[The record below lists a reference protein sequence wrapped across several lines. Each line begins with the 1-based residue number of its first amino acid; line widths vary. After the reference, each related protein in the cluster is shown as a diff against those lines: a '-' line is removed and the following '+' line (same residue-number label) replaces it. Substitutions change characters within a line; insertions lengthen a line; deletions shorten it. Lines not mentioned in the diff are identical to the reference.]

1 MSCRSDAWRF
11 GLTMTMLICWAV
23 TEAPALTDEE
33 IYRDLRFNLVNP
45 GARSLALGGA
55 FVSLADDAT
64 AAVANPAGLSYLGK
78 NEYFFEIRAVDYAA
92 VSTITSET
100 LPADIE
106 TFVATGSDLADT
118 VSPSFLSVVIP
129 FTKQKTRWTLGV
141 SRQELVK
148 LENSTVSGFAFT
160 FAEPGVV
167 LVDGS
172 GFIDVEVVNYN
183 VSGGMRIGDHFAFGA
198 TVGLSL
204 LDLRS
209 EVNNLIVD
217 TNANLTECEI
227 LEPTLSL
234 RTSSNDSDTDYT
246 FGLGMTYRPDEK
258 LGLGAVYRRSPRFS
272 VPLHVVPGTDPCLPD
287 RSAEEIPNTFELPDS
302 FGIGGHWRPNER
314 LTWAF
319 DVEYIWYT
327 NLLNGYVAGL
337 NVLTGSDASFTVDD
351 GIDIRTGVEYI
362 FFTKKGLPLAL
373 RGGVFSESDNT
384 IRAESTGTESFA
396 TEEVFSGR
404 GSQMH
409 GTIGLGLNWKRIK
422 VDMAADFADSD
433 NEYVVSV
440 IFQGK

>member
-1 MSCRSDAWRF
+1 MTWRCGVRWL
-11 GLTMTMLICWAV
+11 GLAMAV
-23 TEAPALTDEE
+23 LACSAATEVSALTDEE

-64 AAVANPAGLSYLGK
+64 AAAANPAGLSYLRR
-78 NEYFFEIRAVDYAA
+78 NEYFFEVRAVDFEA
-92 VSTITSET
+92 VSTVTQES
-100 LPADIE
+100 LPADID
-106 TFVATGSDLADT
+106 TFVATGSDLSDT

-129 FTKQKTRWTLGV
+129 FTKQKTGWTLGV

-148 LENSTVSGFAFT
+148 LENSTISGFAFT

-167 LVDGS
+167 LVDGT

-183 VSGGMRIGDHFAFGA
+183 VSGGLRVGDRFAFGA
-198 TVGLSL
+198 NIGLSL

-209 EVNNLIVD
+209 EVNNFIVD

-227 LEPTLSL
+227 LERTLAL
-234 RTSSNDSDTDYT
+234 TTSSNDSDTDYT
-246 FGLGMTYRPDEK
+246 FGLGMTYRANEN
-258 LGLGAVYRRSPRFS
+258 LGMGVVFKRNPRFA
-272 VPLHVVPGTDPCLPD
+272 VPLQIVPGTDPCLPD
-287 RSAEEIPNTFELPDS
+287 GDAEQIANTFELPDS
-302 FGIGGHWRPNER
+302 LGAGGHWRPTDR
-314 LTWAF
+314 LMWTF
-319 DVEYIWYT
+319 DVEYIWYS

-337 NVLTGSDASFTVDD
+337 NVLTGSDAVFTVDD

-362 FFTKKGLPLAL
+362 FFTNKGLPLAL
-373 RGGVFSESDNT
+373 RGGVFRESDST

-409 GTIGLGLNWKRIK
+409 GTIGLGVNWPRIK
-422 VDMAADFADSD
+422 VDMAADFAESD